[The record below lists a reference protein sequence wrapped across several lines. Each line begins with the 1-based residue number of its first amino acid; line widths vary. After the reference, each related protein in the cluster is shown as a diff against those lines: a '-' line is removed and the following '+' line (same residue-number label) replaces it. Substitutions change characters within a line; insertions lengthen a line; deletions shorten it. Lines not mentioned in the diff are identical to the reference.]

1 MSVTDSSEFK
11 FWELNYSNNDAEYDC
26 LNFKFEII
34 LIDNRYI
41 IIDLMFYKMMI
52 PIKISQKSL

>member
-11 FWELNYSNNDAEYDC
+11 FRELNYFCNDAEYDC

-34 LIDNRYI
+34 LIDNRYNNWSNI
-41 IIDLMFYKMMI
+41 LQNDNSYKY
-52 PIKISQKSL
+52 